1 MNVLLR
7 GESGGA
13 PVIVEADSPDPG
25 VSSVSG
31 KPGEEIIDVREG
43 FEGALDKVRS
53 AAVPA
58 LRTFRGKS
66 FDPDEVSLEFGV
78 EFKTTAGAVIAKTC
92 GGGHLTVRL
101 VFPGYAKAA

>member
-31 KPGEEIIDVREG
+31 KPGEKIIDVRKG

-66 FDPDEVSLEFGV
+66 FDPDEVSLEFGLNLRRPQ
-78 EFKTTAGAVIAKTC
+78 GP
-92 GGGHLTVRL
+92 L
-101 VFPGYAKAA
+101 